1 MPERGVSTSV
11 RAIFH
16 YACSPSLS
24 AKLAALAPPWL
35 DIRSC
40 PESEDAQLYRL
51 LADAEVLLHVLKPAT
66 AMVMDAAPDLQ
77 LIQKIGV
84 GVNPIDLEH
93 ARLRGIRVCNMPGTN
108 SRAVAEATLMLMLTV
123 LRRAR
128 DLDAAT
134 RAGDGWRLD
143 PALFDHVGEIGGM
156 LTVLRR
162 TRDLDAATRAGDG
175 WRLDPTLFDH
185 VGEIGG
191 RTVGLVGYGAVPR
204 LLAPVLRALGARVLY
219 TATGPKTDA
228 VAEWRELPEL
238 LAESDIV
245 SLHLPLT
252 ADTECL
258 IDTGALARMKRGAV
272 LINTARGGL
281 VDQNALIEALRSG
294 QLRGAGFDVYDQ
306 EPVPADLPLLEMDN
320 VVLQPHVAW
329 LTPETLGRSLA
340 VAMENCRRLRDGE
353 ELLHRVL

>member
-1 MPERGVSTSV
+1 MDTQGLLIIRAIPEPGDSMSM

-16 YACSPSLS
+16 YACSQSLS
-24 AKLAALAPPWL
+24 ARLKVLAPSWL
-35 DIRSC
+35 EIRSC
-40 PESEDAQLYRL
+40 PESDDALLYRL
-51 LADAEVLLHVLKPAT
+51 LSDADVLLHVLKPAT
-66 AMVMDAAPDLQ
+66 AKVIDAAPDLQ

-84 GVNPIDLEH
+84 GVNTIDLEH
-93 ARLRGIRVCNMPGTN
+93 AGRRGIRVCNMPGTN
-108 SRAVAEATLMLMLTV
+108 SRAVAEATLMLMLTT

-128 DLDAAT
+128 SLDAAT
-134 RAGDGWRLD
+134 RAGHGWRLD
-143 PALFDHVGEIGGM
+143 PALFDHVGEIGG
-156 LTVLRR
+156 
-162 TRDLDAATRAGDG
+162 
-175 WRLDPTLFDH
+175 
-185 VGEIGG
+185 
-191 RTVGLVGYGAVPR
+191 RTVGLVGFGAVPTI
-204 LLAPVLRALGARVLY
+204 LAPVLSALGARVLY
-219 TATGPKTDA
+219 TATDPKTDA

-252 ADTECL
+252 AETECL
-258 IDTGALARMKRGAV
+258 IDEAALARMKRGAV
-272 LINTARGGL
+272 FINTARGGL

-294 QLRGAGFDVYDQ
+294 QLLAAGLDVYDQ

>member
-1 MPERGVSTSV
+1 M

-16 YACSPSLS
+16 YACSQSLS
-24 AKLAALAPPWL
+24 AKLKALAPPWL
-35 DIRSC
+35 EVRSC
-40 PESEDAQLYRL
+40 PESDAALLYRL
-51 LADAEVLLHVLKPAT
+51 LGDAEVLLHVLEPVT
-66 AMVMDAAPDLQ
+66 AKVMDAAPGLQ

-84 GVNPIDLEH
+84 GVNTIDLEH
-93 ARLRGIRVCNMPGTN
+93 AGLRGIHVCNMPGTN
-108 SRAVAEATLMLMLTV
+108 SRAVAEATLMLMLTT
-123 LRRAR
+123 LRRTR
-128 DLDAAT
+128 SLDAAI

-143 PALFDHVGEIGGM
+143 PALFDQ
-156 LTVLRR
+156 L
-162 TRDLDAATRAGDG
+162 
-175 WRLDPTLFDH
+175 
-185 VGEIGG
+185 GEIGG
-191 RTVGLVGYGAVPR
+191 RTVGLVGYGAVPTM
-204 LLAPVLRALGARVLY
+204 LAPVLRALGAPVLY
-219 TATGPKTDA
+219 TATGPKPDA

-252 ADTECL
+252 AETERL
-258 IDTGALARMKRGAV
+258 IDAAALARMKPGAL

-281 VDQNALIEALRSG
+281 VDQSALIEALRHRR
-294 QLRGAGFDVYDQ
+294 LLGAGLDVYDQ
-306 EPVPADLPLLEMDN
+306 EPLPADCPLLAMDN

>member
-1 MPERGVSTSV
+1 M

-16 YACSPSLS
+16 YACSQSLS
-24 AKLAALAPPWL
+24 AKLKALAPPWL
-35 DIRSC
+35 EIRSC
-40 PESEDAQLYRL
+40 PESDTALLYRL
-51 LADAEVLLHVLKPAT
+51 LGDAEVLLHVLEPVT
-66 AMVMDAAPDLQ
+66 AKVMDAAPGLH

-84 GVNPIDLEH
+84 GVNTIDLEH
-93 ARLRGIRVCNMPGTN
+93 AGLRGIRVCNMPGTN
-108 SRAVAEATLMLMLTV
+108 SRAVAEATLMLMLTT
-123 LRRAR
+123 LRRTR
-128 DLDAAT
+128 SLDAAI

-143 PALFDHVGEIGGM
+143 PALFDQ
-156 LTVLRR
+156 L
-162 TRDLDAATRAGDG
+162 
-175 WRLDPTLFDH
+175 
-185 VGEIGG
+185 GEIGG
-191 RTVGLVGYGAVPR
+191 RTVGLVGYGAVAAM
-204 LLAPVLRALGARVLY
+204 LAPVLRALGAPVLY
-219 TATGPKTDA
+219 TATGPKPDA

-252 ADTECL
+252 PETERM
-258 IDTGALARMKRGAV
+258 IDAMAFARMKPGAV

-281 VDQNALIEALRSG
+281 VDQSALIEALRDRR
-294 QLRGAGFDVYDQ
+294 LLGAGLDVYDQ
-306 EPVPADLPLLEMDN
+306 EPVPADCPLLEMDN

>member
-1 MPERGVSTSV
+1 M

-16 YACSPSLS
+16 YACSQSLS
-24 AKLAALAPPWL
+24 AKLKALAPTWL
-35 DIRSC
+35 DVRSC
-40 PESEDAQLYRL
+40 PESDAALLYRL
-51 LADAEVLLHVLKPAT
+51 LSDAEVLLHVLEPAT
-66 AMVMDAAPDLQ
+66 AKVMDAAPKLQ

-84 GVNPIDLEH
+84 GVNTIDLEY
-93 ARLRGIRVCNMPGTN
+93 AGLRGIRVCNMPGTN
-108 SRAVAEATLMLMLTV
+108 SRAVAEATLMLMLTT

-128 DLDAAT
+128 SLDAAT
-134 RAGDGWRLD
+134 RAGDGWRMD
-143 PALFDHVGEIGGM
+143 PALFDQIGE
-156 LTVLRR
+156 V
-162 TRDLDAATRAGDG
+162 
-175 WRLDPTLFDH
+175 
-185 VGEIGG
+185 GG
-191 RTVGLVGYGAVPR
+191 RTVGLVGYGAVPAM
-204 LLAPVLRALGARVLY
+204 LAPVLHALGARVLY
-219 TATGPKTDA
+219 TATKPKADA

-245 SLHLPLT
+245 SLHVPL
-252 ADTECL
+252 AAETERL
-258 IDTGALARMKRGAV
+258 IDGAALLSMKPGAL

-294 QLRGAGFDVYDQ
+294 RLLGAGLDVYDQ
-306 EPVPADLPLLEMDN
+306 EPVPADCPLLEMDN

>member
-1 MPERGVSTSV
+1 MGTHGLLIIPAMPERGVATSV

-24 AKLAALAPPWL
+24 AKLAAVAPPWL
-35 DIRSC
+35 DIRAC
-40 PESEDAQLYRL
+40 PESEDALLCRL
-51 LADAEVLLHVLKPAT
+51 LANADVLLHVLKPVT

-84 GVNPIDLEH
+84 GVNTIDLEH
-93 ARLRGIRVCNMPGTN
+93 AGLRGIRVCNMPGTN
-108 SRAVAEATLMLMLTV
+108 SRAVAEAALMLMLTV

-128 DLDAAT
+128 NLDAAT

-143 PALFDHVGEIGGM
+143 PALFD
-156 LTVLRR
+156 
-162 TRDLDAATRAGDG
+162 D
-175 WRLDPTLFDH
+175 

-191 RTVGLVGYGAVPR
+191 RTVGLVGYGAVPTM
-204 LLAPVLRALGARVLY
+204 LAPVLRALGARVLY

-228 VAEWRELPEL
+228 VAEWRELPQL

-252 ADTECL
+252 AETECL
-258 IDTGALARMKRGAV
+258 IDGLALARMKRRAV

-281 VDQNALIEALRSG
+281 VDQNALIAALRSG
-294 QLRGAGFDVYDQ
+294 QLLAAGLDVYDR

-340 VAMENCRRLRDGE
+340 VAIENCRRLRDGE

>member
-1 MPERGVSTSV
+1 M

-16 YACSPSLS
+16 YACSQSLS
-24 AKLAALAPPWL
+24 AKLKALAPTWL
-35 DIRSC
+35 DVRSC
-40 PESEDAQLYRL
+40 PESDAALLYRL
-51 LADAEVLLHVLKPAT
+51 LSDAEVLLHVLEPAT
-66 AMVMDAAPDLQ
+66 AKVMDAAPKLQ

-84 GVNPIDLEH
+84 GVNTIDLEH
-93 ARLRGIRVCNMPGTN
+93 ADLRGIRVCNMPGTN
-108 SRAVAEATLMLMLTV
+108 SRAVAEATLMLMLTT

-128 DLDAAT
+128 SLDAAT
-134 RAGDGWRLD
+134 RAGDGWRMD
-143 PALFDHVGEIGGM
+143 PALFDQIGE
-156 LTVLRR
+156 V
-162 TRDLDAATRAGDG
+162 
-175 WRLDPTLFDH
+175 
-185 VGEIGG
+185 GG
-191 RTVGLVGYGAVPR
+191 RTVGLVGYGAVPAM
-204 LLAPVLRALGARVLY
+204 LAPVLHALGARVLY
-219 TATGPKTDA
+219 TATKPKADA

-245 SLHLPLT
+245 SLHVPL
-252 ADTECL
+252 AAETERL
-258 IDTGALARMKRGAV
+258 IDGAALLSMKPGAL

-294 QLRGAGFDVYDQ
+294 RLLGAGLDVYDQ
-306 EPVPADLPLLEMDN
+306 EPVPADCPLLEMDN

>member
-1 MPERGVSTSV
+1 M

-16 YACSPSLS
+16 YACSQSLS
-24 AKLAALAPPWL
+24 AKLKALTPTWL
-35 DIRSC
+35 DVRSC
-40 PESEDAQLYRL
+40 PESDAALLYRL
-51 LADAEVLLHVLKPAT
+51 LSDAEVLLHVLEPAT
-66 AMVMDAAPDLQ
+66 AKVMDAAPKLQ

-84 GVNPIDLEH
+84 GVNTIDLEY
-93 ARLRGIRVCNMPGTN
+93 AGLRGIRVCNMPGTN
-108 SRAVAEATLMLMLTV
+108 SRAVAEATLMLMLTT

-128 DLDAAT
+128 SLDAAT
-134 RAGDGWRLD
+134 RAGDGWRMD
-143 PALFDHVGEIGGM
+143 PALFDQVGE
-156 LTVLRR
+156 V
-162 TRDLDAATRAGDG
+162 
-175 WRLDPTLFDH
+175 
-185 VGEIGG
+185 GG
-191 RTVGLVGYGAVPR
+191 RTVGLVGYGAVPAM
-204 LLAPVLRALGARVLY
+204 LAPVLHALGARVLY
-219 TATGPKTDA
+219 TATKPKADA

-245 SLHLPLT
+245 SLHVPL
-252 ADTECL
+252 AAETERL
-258 IDTGALARMKRGAV
+258 IDGAALLSMKPGAL

-294 QLRGAGFDVYDQ
+294 RLLGAGLDVYDQ
-306 EPVPADLPLLEMDN
+306 EPVPADCPLLEMDN